1 VSTAESGPR
10 TSSNSA
16 QVATVLAVI
25 VAVGIVAQAVL
36 AGIFL
41 GGDHHPHA
49 TDAHQMLGPV
59 LLVPALASAIMAR
72 SLRTKPLG
80 PAAFR
85 SGMAVVVALGLEDAL
100 GFAASD
106 HTGLLALHI
115 PVAVLL
121 LGGLTRQIS
130 ALNAL
135 RQS

>member
-1 VSTAESGPR
+1 VSAAQTGPQ
-10 TSSNSA
+10 TKPNGA
-16 QVATVLAVI
+16 DIATVLAI
-25 VAVGIVAQAVL
+25 TVAVGIVAQSVL

-49 TDAHQMLGPV
+49 SDAHQILGPA
-59 LLVPALASAIMAR
+59 LLVPALASALVAR

-85 SGMAVVVALGLEDAL
+85 SGMAVLVALALETGL

-106 HTGLLALHI
+106 HMGLLALHI

-135 RQS
+135 RRS